1 MSSILSLHEVLL
13 RSGFGE
19 FAFLKGWKVPSSRP
33 PVFFASRRD
42 EIDAPNL

>member
-19 FAFLKGWKVPSSRP
+19 FAFLKGVEG
-33 PVFFASRRD
+33 A
-42 EIDAPNL
+42 E